1 MPKEDLYS
9 SEIPSKHCQMTG
21 KCMSPGMEGC
31 ILDAESLHLVLE
43 SRLERMNIDL
53 VAISLS
59 EDPVGL
65 PLLTAEKLIKSP
77 MERDRSFFVAL

>member
-31 ILDAESLHLVLE
+31 ILDAESPHLVLE
-43 SRLERMNIDL
+43 SRLERINIDL
-53 VAISLS
+53 VAISLG

-65 PLLTAEKLIKSP
+65 RPTREVRCFSTQMGIDPL
-77 MERDRSFFVAL
+77 D